1 MLEKTRLEE
10 LSIALPDK
18 ERKELL
24 ERISRRMEREES
36 DEAVAVEL
44 REDEREKIIDYE
56 LRRAGWWVQFVVWLR
71 TLFSGRRT
79 REVFVDVR
87 LRRLRASIRAANPG
101 LSGFDTRDLSPKF
114 ARKVYDLFLRLQPL
128 LEPYRA
134 LSVDRALRA
143 AAYAY
148 LVERRY
154 EKSRTTVEDFVTGN
168 EMEEIFAETGQTDD
182 IRKRLATRLSD
193 YVRGIPETFIASLE
207 ERCRLHLAIA
217 RLAAFPFAAFFRYFN
232 HVLGEPAEPRYPSFE
247 HAPAMLVLD
256 LLERLFVPIALVR
269 RAAAD
274 AEWAPEP
281 LAYWLLARSG
291 ITPPDEAGLAKIEPE
306 MAKLR
311 VHLGELAA
319 EAESFESAIPLLDIV
334 RYFRRDPWYQLV
346 FNPPRL
352 YLKSLYSTAL
362 KERIGAEL
370 DQRLGTIRERVINR
384 KMQELL
390 KIAKPVELQYYREN
404 PGFDHRTLGLP
415 TFIHVRSL
423 TFTANYLL
431 AQYKGPI
438 LEAVNLLATTVLANN
453 RITQSRITQ
462 HTSTLEDLEARI
474 VLFDR
479 SLAPDED
486 DGKQLARFRFTIA
499 TDILAQKSYRAFVV
513 QKDREARDLIEK
525 AVDGLGGVK
534 RILDEIR
541 TSAFENIRSLLKT
554 LHAWRGRP
562 QTLGQILNARSEGIA
577 AFLKL
582 LDQLMALE
590 KGG

>member
-1 MLEKTRLEE
+1 
-10 LSIALPDK
+10 
-18 ERKELL
+18 
-24 ERISRRMEREES
+24 
-36 DEAVAVEL
+36 
-44 REDEREKIIDYE
+44 
-56 LRRAGWWVQFVVWLR
+56 VQFIVWLR
-71 TLFSGRRT
+71 TLLSGRRT
-79 REVFVDVR
+79 REVFIDVR
-87 LRRLRASIRAANPG
+87 LRRLRAAIRARNPG

-114 ARKVYDLFLRLQPL
+114 ARKVYDLYLRLQAL

-134 LSVDRALRA
+134 LSSDKVMRA

-148 LVERRY
+148 LVETRY
-154 EKSRTTVEDFVTGN
+154 EKARKTVEEFVTGS
-168 EMEEIFAETGQTDD
+168 EMEEIFADTGQTDD
-182 IRKRLATRLSD
+182 IRRRLTTRLGE
-193 YVRGIPETFIASLE
+193 YVRTLPESFIGTLE
-207 ERCRLHLAIA
+207 DRCRMHLAIG
-217 RLAAFPFAAFFRYFN
+217 RMAAFPFAAFFRYFN
-232 HVLGEPAEPRYPSFE
+232 HVLPEPAEPRYPSFE

-256 LLERLFVPIALVR
+256 LLEKLYVPVALIR

-274 AEWAPEP
+274 PEWAPEP

-291 ITPPDEAGLAKIEPE
+291 ATPADETGLARVDPE
-306 MAKLR
+306 LSKLR
-311 VHLGELAA
+311 VQIAELAA
-319 EAESFESAIPLLDIV
+319 EAESFETTIPLLDII

-352 YLKSLYSTAL
+352 FLKSLYTSAL
-362 KERIGAEL
+362 KDRIGTEL
-370 DQRLGTIRERVINR
+370 EKRLSTIRERVINR
-384 KMQELL
+384 KIQELL
-390 KIAKPVELQYYREN
+390 KITRPVELQYYREN
-404 PGFDHRTLGLP
+404 PGFDHRALGLP
-415 TFIHVRSL
+415 TFSHVRSL

-438 LEAVNLLATTVLANN
+438 LEAVTLLTGTVLANN

-499 TDILAQKSYRAFVV
+499 TDILVQKSYRAFLV

-525 AVDGLGGVK
+525 AVDALGGVK
-534 RILDEIR
+534 RVLDEIR

-554 LHAWRGRP
+554 LHSWRGRS

-582 LDQLMALE
+582 LDQLMELE

>member
-24 ERISRRMEREES
+24 DRISRRMEREES
-36 DEAVAVEL
+36 EEAVPVEL
-44 REDEREKIIDYE
+44 REDEREKIIEYE
-56 LRRAGWWVQFVVWLR
+56 LRRAGWWVQFIVWMR
-71 TLFSGRRT
+71 TLLTGRRP
-79 REVFVDVR
+79 REVFIDVR
-87 LRRLRASIRAANPG
+87 LRRLRAAIRAASPG

-114 ARKVYDLFLRLQPL
+114 ARKVYDLLLRVQPL

-134 LSVDRALRA
+134 LSSDKTARA

-148 LVERRY
+148 LVEQRY
-154 EKSRTTVEDFVTGN
+154 EKARKTVEEFVTGN

-182 IRKRLATRLSD
+182 IRRRLATRLGE
-193 YVRGIPETFIASLE
+193 YVRALPESFIGTLE
-207 ERCRLHLAIA
+207 EHCRMHLAIG
-217 RLAAFPFAAFFRYFN
+217 RIVAFPFAAFLRYFN
-232 HVLGEPAEPRYPSFE
+232 HVLPEPAEPRYPSFE

-256 LLERLFVPIALVR
+256 LLEKLFVPVALLR

-274 AEWAPEP
+274 PEWAPEP
-281 LAYWLLARSG
+281 LAYWLLAKSG
-291 ITPPDEAGLAKIEPE
+291 ATPADEPGIARVEGEL
-306 MAKLR
+306 AKLR
-311 VHLGELAA
+311 VLIAELVA
-319 EAESFESAIPLLDIV
+319 EAESFEETIPLLDII

-352 YLKSLYSTAL
+352 FLKSLYTSAL
-362 KERIGAEL
+362 RDRIGAEL
-370 DQRLGTIRERVINR
+370 EQRLGTIRERVINR
-384 KMQELL
+384 KIQELL
-390 KIAKPVELQYYREN
+390 KIPKPVELQYYREN
-404 PGFDHRTLGLP
+404 PGFDHRSLGLP
-415 TFIHVRSL
+415 TFTHVRSI

-438 LEAVNLLATTVLANN
+438 LEAVNLLAGTVLANN

-499 TDILAQKSYRAFVV
+499 TDILVQKSYKGFLV

-525 AVDGLGGVK
+525 AVDALGGVK
-534 RILDEIR
+534 RVLDEIR

-554 LHAWRGRP
+554 LHSWRGHN

-582 LDQLMALE
+582 LDQLMELE

>member
-24 ERISRRMEREES
+24 DRISRRMEREEGE
-36 DEAVAVEL
+36 EAVAVEL
-44 REDEREKIIDYE
+44 REDERDKIIEYE

-71 TLFSGRRT
+71 RLFSGRRT
-79 REVFVDVR
+79 REVYIDVR
-87 LRRLRASIRAANPG
+87 LRRLRAAIRAANPG

-114 ARKVYDLFLRLQPL
+114 ARKVYDLFLRVQPL

-134 LSVDRALRA
+134 LSSDKTVRAP
-143 AAYAY
+143 AYAF
-148 LVERRY
+148 LVENRY
-154 EKSRTTVEDFVTGN
+154 DKARKTVEEFVTGN

-182 IRKRLATRLSD
+182 IRRRLATRLGE
-193 YVRGIPETFIASLE
+193 YMRVLPESFIGALE
-207 ERCRLHLAIA
+207 QLCRMHLAVA
-217 RLAAFPFAAFFRYFN
+217 RIVAFPFAAFFRYFN
-232 HVLGEPAEPRYPSFE
+232 HLLPEPAEPRYPSFE

-256 LLERLFVPIALVR
+256 LLEKLYVPVALLR

-274 AEWAPEP
+274 PEWATEP
-281 LAYWLLARSG
+281 LEYWLLARSG
-291 ITPPDEAGLAKIEPE
+291 AAPSDEGAVARVAPE
-306 MAKLR
+306 LAKLR
-311 VHLGELAA
+311 TQIAELAA
-319 EAESFESAIPLLDIV
+319 EAESFDAGIPLLNII

-346 FNPPRL
+346 FNAPRL
-352 YLKSLYSTAL
+352 YLKSLYSSAL
-362 KERIGAEL
+362 KDRIGAEL
-370 DQRLGTIRERVINR
+370 DRRLGTIRERVINR
-384 KMQELL
+384 KIQELL
-390 KIAKPVELQYYREN
+390 KIQKPVELQYYREN
-404 PGFDHRTLGLP
+404 PGFDHRALGLP
-415 TFIHVRSL
+415 TFSHVRSL

-438 LEAVNLLATTVLANN
+438 VEAVTLLASTVLANN
-453 RITQSRITQ
+453 RITQGRITQ
-462 HTSTLEDLEARI
+462 HTSALEDLEARI

-479 SLAPDED
+479 SLAADED

-499 TDILAQKSYRAFVV
+499 SDILVQKSYRAFLV

-525 AVDGLGGVK
+525 ATDALGGVK
-534 RILDEIR
+534 RVLDEIR

-554 LHAWRGRP
+554 LHSWRGRS
-562 QTLGQILNARSEGIA
+562 QTLGQIINARSEGIA

-582 LDQLMALE
+582 LDQLMELE

>member
-24 ERISRRMEREES
+24 ERISRRMEREEGE
-36 DEAVAVEL
+36 EAVPIEL
-44 REDEREKIIDYE
+44 REDEREKIIEYE
-56 LRRAGWWVQFVVWLR
+56 LRRAGWWVQFIVWLR
-71 TLFSGRRT
+71 TLLSGRRA
-79 REVFVDVR
+79 REVFIDVR
-87 LRRLRASIRAANPG
+87 LRRLRASIRAASPG

-114 ARKVYDLFLRLQPL
+114 ARKVYDLYLRLQPL

-134 LSVDRALRA
+134 LSSDKVVRA
-143 AAYAY
+143 ASYAY
-148 LVERRY
+148 LVENRY
-154 EKSRTTVEDFVTGN
+154 EKARKTVEEFVTGN
-168 EMEEIFAETGQTDD
+168 EMEEIFADTGQTDD
-182 IRKRLATRLSD
+182 IRRRLTTRLGE
-193 YVRGIPETFIASLE
+193 YVRAVPESFIAALE
-207 ERCRLHLAIA
+207 ERCRMHLAIG
-217 RLAAFPFAAFFRYFN
+217 RMVAFPFTAFFRYFN
-232 HVLGEPAEPRYPSFE
+232 HVLPEPAEPRYPSFE

-256 LLERLFVPIALVR
+256 LLEKLYVPVALVR

-274 AEWAPEP
+274 PEWAPEP
-281 LAYWLLARSG
+281 LAYWLLAKSG
-291 ITPPDEAGLAKIEPE
+291 ATPADEPGLARVEPDL
-306 MAKLR
+306 ARLR
-311 VHLGELAA
+311 VQIAELAA
-319 EAESFESAIPLLDIV
+319 EAESCEAVLPLLDII

-352 YLKSLYSTAL
+352 YLKSLYTSAL
-362 KERIGAEL
+362 KERIGAQLE
-370 DQRLGTIRERVINR
+370 QRLGTIRERVINR
-384 KMQELL
+384 KIQELL
-390 KIAKPVELQYYREN
+390 KISKPAELQYYREN
-404 PGFDHRTLGLP
+404 PGFDHRALGLP
-415 TFIHVRSL
+415 TFTHVRSL

-438 LEAVNLLATTVLANN
+438 LEAVNLLTSTVLANN

-462 HTSTLEDLEARI
+462 HTSMLEDLEARI

-499 TDILAQKSYRAFVV
+499 TDILVQKSYRAFLV

-525 AVDGLGGVK
+525 AVDALGGVK
-534 RILDEIR
+534 RVLDEIR

-554 LHAWRGRP
+554 LHSWRGRN
-562 QTLGQILNARSEGIA
+562 QTLSQILNARSEGIA

-582 LDQLMALE
+582 LDQLMELE

>member
-24 ERISRRMEREES
+24 ERISRRMEREEGE
-36 DEAVAVEL
+36 EAVPVEL
-44 REDEREKIIDYE
+44 REDEREKIIGYE
-56 LRRAGWWVQFVVWLR
+56 LRRAGWWTQFVVWLR
-71 TLFSGRRT
+71 TLFSGRRA
-79 REVFVDVR
+79 RDVYIDVR
-87 LRRLRASIRAANPG
+87 LRRLRAAIRARSPG

-114 ARKVYDLFLRLQPL
+114 ARKVYDLFLRVQPL
-128 LEPYRA
+128 LEPYRSLA
-134 LSVDRALRA
+134 SDRAVRA

-148 LVERRY
+148 LVENRY
-154 EKSRTTVEDFVTGN
+154 EKAKRTVEDFVSGA
-168 EMEEIFAETGQTDD
+168 EMEEIFADTGQTDD
-182 IRKRLATRLSD
+182 IRKRLATRLGE
-193 YVRGIPETFIASLE
+193 YVRLLPETFIQSLE
-207 ERCRLHLAIA
+207 ERCRMHLAIG
-217 RLAAFPFAAFFRYFN
+217 RLAAFPFASFFRYFN
-232 HVLGEPAEPRYPSFE
+232 HVLAEPAEPRYPSFE

-256 LLERLFVPIALVR
+256 LLEKLFVPVALLR
-269 RAAAD
+269 RAASD

-291 ITPPDEAGLAKIEPE
+291 SSPSDAGGAS
-306 MAKLR
+306 R
-311 VHLGELAA
+311 VDGELAKVRTEIAELTA
-319 EAESFESAIPLLDIV
+319 EAESFEAAIPLLDII

-352 YLKSLYSTAL
+352 HLKSLYGAAL

-370 DQRLGTIRERVINR
+370 EQRLDTIRERVINR
-384 KMQELL
+384 KIQDLL
-390 KIAKPVELQYYREN
+390 KVPRPLELQYYREN
-404 PGFDHRTLGLP
+404 PGFDHRALGLP
-415 TFIHVRSL
+415 TFSHVRSL
-423 TFTANYLL
+423 TFVANYLL

-438 LEAVNLLATTVLANN
+438 VEAVTLLTNTVLANN

-499 TDILAQKSYRAFVV
+499 TDILVQKSYRAFVV

-525 AVDGLGGVK
+525 AVDALGALK
-534 RILDEIR
+534 RVLDEIR

-554 LHAWRGRP
+554 LHSWRGRS
-562 QTLGQILNARSEGIA
+562 QTLAQILNARSEGIA

-582 LDQLMALE
+582 LDQLMELE